1 MFSMGVLKVIQGS
14 FEGCCKGIIK
24 LKLISTLYGI
34 KRGGK
39 NKSFEQKFWVCNCI
53 SPKKDIWGHKHF

>member
-1 MFSMGVLKVIQGS
+1 MFSMGLLKVIQGS

-34 KRGGK
+34 KRGGDK
-39 NKSFEQKFWVCNCI
+39 LVLSCANI
-53 SPKKDIWGHKHF
+53 LT